1 MKIRVVMI
9 LVVMALLVSMLPM
22 SGALAAKVSPKVGVI
37 VHNQTKGTI
46 SLTLTD
52 SIGNPYFF
60 TFKPEFT
67 SGATVPA
74 GVYSYYLLTPCG
86 YQHGIWSLTRTKQLT
101 LYCAKE
107 GRQVNLT
114 HKVP

>member
-1 MKIRVVMI
+1 MKAKSFVL
-9 LVVMALLVSMLPM
+9 LVVLALMVSMLPM
-22 SGALAAKVSPKVGVI
+22 SSAIAAKATPKVGII
-37 VHNQTKGTI
+37 VHNQTSGSI

-52 SIGNPYFF
+52 SIGNPRFF
-60 TFKPEFT
+60 TFKSEYTPAVF
-67 SGATVPA
+67 VP
-74 GVYSYYLLTPCG
+74 GGIYKYYLLTPCG
-86 YQHGIWSLTRTKQLT
+86 YQSGIWNLTRTKQLT

>member
-1 MKIRVVMI
+1 MKARFVILFVV
-9 LVVMALLVSMLPM
+9 LALLVSMLPM
-22 SGALAAKVSPKVGVI
+22 SSAFAAKATPKVDVI

-67 SGATVPA
+67 SGGSVPE

-86 YQHGIWSLTRTKQLT
+86 YQRGTWSLTRTKQLT

>member
-1 MKIRVVMI
+1 MKARLVILFVV
-9 LVVMALLVSMLPM
+9 LALLVSMLPM
-22 SGALAAKVSPKVGVI
+22 SSAFAHKVTPKVDVI
-37 VHNQTKGTI
+37 VHNQTAGTI
-46 SLTLTD
+46 TLTLTAKTG
-52 SIGNPYFF
+52 SYYF
-60 TFKPEFT
+60 TFKPEFN

-107 GRQVNLT
+107 GREVNLS